1 MKGQL
6 TSTPIFTLP
15 SRNGGFIIFS
25 DAFYQGSR
33 CVLMQYGKII
43 AYASRKLKPY
53 ELKYLTH
60 YLELI
65 AIFFCAKDKERDY
78 LLGEK

>member
-1 MKGQL
+1 
-6 TSTPIFTLP
+6 
-15 SRNGGFIIFS
+15 
-25 DAFYQGSR
+25 
-33 CVLMQYGKII
+33 MQYGKII